1 VSVDGSSFRAL
12 HDIRPDEVLV
22 AMICRLVP
30 DLKLEGLLAACD
42 AVGELARAGW
52 QVRLVIVGDGQ
63 ARNKIAER
71 ATRANAI
78 GARQV
83 VLLTGEMTDP
93 RPAYAAADV
102 VVGQGGSALR
112 GMAFGKPLVVV
123 GEDGFSELLTPSSA
137 SIFLQQGWYGLGPG
151 SLGSGVPALRLAME
165 QLVGSLDLR
174 RELGAFARQLALDRF
189 SLRRAAQLQE
199 REYLTAVQERV
210 GPVPV
215 GVDLVRSAAG
225 VLGNKLW
232 RRYQRW
238 RGSAAL
244 DDSNARSAIATVLT
258 GRANKNR

>member
-1 VSVDGSSFRAL
+1 
-12 HDIRPDEVLV
+12 
-22 AMICRLVP
+22 
-30 DLKLEGLLAACD
+30 
-42 AVGELARAGW
+42 
-52 QVRLVIVGDGQ
+52 
-63 ARNKIAER
+63 
-71 ATRANAI
+71 
-78 GARQV
+78 
-83 VLLTGEMTDP
+83 
-93 RPAYAAADV
+93 
-102 VVGQGGSALR
+102 VGQGGSALR